1 MKLSRIIING
11 VALIAAALIV
21 PGISLAWKSDPTQTL
36 ITLVVLAVV
45 FGVINAYIRPVLRA
59 ISLPINL
66 VSMGLFGFFLNAGLL
81 LLLAWLVDKLWQPV
95 LHIGTFPPT
104 FSSTTLTAAVAGSLV
119 ITVVSTLLSVLLPD
133 A

>member
-81 LLLAWLVDKLWQPV
+81 LLLAWLVD
-95 LHIGTFPPT
+95 
-104 FSSTTLTAAVAGSLV
+104 
-119 ITVVSTLLSVLLPD
+119 
-133 A
+133 